1 MHLEGGRLG
10 EVVDV
15 DADAVGIGLGAVEVV
30 LVDEVAVG
38 ELDEVESSARPLTKQ
53 EKLPIVTK

>member
-1 MHLEGGRLG
+1 MHLDGGGLG

-15 DADAVGIGLGAVEVV
+15 DADVVELDVDAVEVD
-30 LVDEVAVG
+30 LVDEVEVG
-38 ELDEVESSARPLTKQ
+38 EVDEVESSARPLTKQ

>member
-1 MHLEGGRLG
+1 M
-10 EVVDV
+10 VDV